1 MSPLEAI
8 AILLAGAAAG
18 AINTIVGSGTLITFP
33 TLLFFGFPP
42 LVANVSNNIGLV
54 AGGVT
59 GTYGYRAELTG
70 QSQALR
76 RLMPLS
82 LLGAVVGATLLLV
95 LPPTAFKAIVPALIA
110 LALVL
115 VVLGPRLQVA
125 AATRHT
131 AVQPRWH
138 LWAMGAG
145 VVLAGAYGGYFGA
158 AQGVLLM
165 GVFSALTTEPLQRLN
180 GYKNVLSTIVNFVAA
195 LMFIA
200 FARDHI
206 NWLVAALIGVGA
218 LLGGIVGSRV
228 GRRIPPALLRGFIIA
243 IGLVAIVKTVWFP

>member
-18 AINTIVGSGTLITFP
+18 TINTIVGSGTLITFP

-131 AVQPRWH
+131 EAQPRWH

-228 GRRIPPALLRGFIIA
+228 GRRVPPALLRGFIIA

>member
-18 AINTIVGSGTLITFP
+18 TINTIVGSGTLITFP

-115 VVLGPRLQVA
+115 VVVGPRLQVA
-125 AATRHT
+125 AATRQT
-131 AVQPRWH
+131 EVQPRWH
-138 LWAMGAG
+138 LWVMGTG

-165 GVFSALTTEPLQRLN
+165 GLFSALTAEPLQRLN